1 MSKQDL
7 ECTLSNEELN
17 RAKRLGSNWKKQ
29 ISVIQK
35 LHQRIRNR
43 RNDFLQKTS
52 TEIVLA
58 NQLIV
63 VEDLNVAAMVR
74 SNLSLQISDSGWG
87 YFRQMLKYKCDLYR
101 REYLEVNAAYSSQEC
116 FMCGHTDKGNRK
128 TQSEFKCLQC
138 GHENHADHNAAQN
151 ILRRGQRLLAQSTDN
166 CLRLAKVPDIQD
178 VSLPL
183 QENKSLK

>member
-128 TQSEFKCLQC
+128 TQ
-138 GHENHADHNAAQN
+138 
-151 ILRRGQRLLAQSTDN
+151 RLLAQSTDN